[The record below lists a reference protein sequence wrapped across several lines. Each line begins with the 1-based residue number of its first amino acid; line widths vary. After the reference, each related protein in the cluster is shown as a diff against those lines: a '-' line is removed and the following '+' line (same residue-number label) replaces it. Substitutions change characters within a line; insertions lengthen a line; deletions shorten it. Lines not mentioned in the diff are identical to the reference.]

1 MTLNTVPLFIIL
13 SLILSSQLRVC
24 FPPVYPLRF
33 IVQNLEWVS
42 HSCRVFCV
50 FRPFYFVDFIYSCRL
65 LVNKSFQAS
74 YSLITHVIV
83 TDIVEFISLQTGAKA
98 GINER
103 NPSSI
108 AYAEQFPI

>member
-1 MTLNTVPLFIIL
+1 
-13 SLILSSQLRVC
+13 
-24 FPPVYPLRF
+24 
-33 IVQNLEWVS
+33 
-42 HSCRVFCV
+42 
-50 FRPFYFVDFIYSCRL
+50 
-65 LVNKSFQAS
+65 
-74 YSLITHVIV
+74 VIV